1 MPARRLVACTIATL
15 LGAAPGHAPVT
26 ARYRVDQTLT
36 QDIDA
41 TAAGK
46 GRQSVSFSTSSFLTV
61 TFTDTTGGKS
71 LRIVVDSMRGDSATP
86 IPAAVFDSARGS
98 EFHAFLS
105 AAGKLS
111 DIEEVSISAAA
122 ARVQGF
128 LADFYPW
135 VKAGAKPGE
144 EWADTSTRAT
154 TDGTDTVVVRRVTS
168 YHVVGKETRAARK
181 ALRVAS
187 QFSSTI
193 HGMQATETG
202 QPARIDG
209 SGTGTGTYFMGT
221 DGTYLGGDWHLR
233 SVLTL
238 AGSFS
243 SDPLPITITQ
253 TTKVTPLP

>member
-1 MPARRLVACTIATL
+1 MRARWLVACTIAAL
-15 LGAAPGHAPVT
+15 LGATPSRAPVT
-26 ARYRVDQTLT
+26 ARFRVDQALT

-46 GRQSVSFSTSSFLTV
+46 GKQSMSFSTSSYLSI

-86 IPAAVFDSARGS
+86 IPAAVFDSARGA

-105 AAGKLS
+105 TAGKLS

-128 LADFYPW
+128 LADFFPW
-135 VKAGAKPGE
+135 VKAGARPGE
-144 EWADTSTRAT
+144 QWADTNSRTT
-154 TDGTDTVVVRRVTS
+154 TDGTDSVVVRRVTS
-168 YHVVGKETRAARK
+168 YRVVGKEKLGGRT

-187 QFSSTI
+187 QLSSAV
-193 HGMQATETG
+193 HGMQPTETG
-202 QPARIDG
+202 QRARIDG
-209 SGTGTGTYFMGT
+209 TSTGSGSYLVSS

-233 SVLTL
+233 STLTIT
-238 AGSFS
+238 GSFS

-253 TTKVTPLP
+253 STKVTPLP